1 MRLRPLKKPG
11 LCDPCQGWEF
21 GLSHKVVE
29 AKGFYAIIAIL
40 GGMALAFSSLDRRKA
55 LDWAAVINGVA
66 ASPIMVATMI
76 VANRKKAMG
85 RYTINRFQL
94 WFGRAAAVVM
104 GLAAVAMFVL

>member
-1 MRLRPLKKPG
+1 MRDLR
-11 LCDPCQGWEF
+11 
-21 GLSHKVVE
+21 
-29 AKGFYAIIAIL
+29 
-40 GGMALAFSSLDRRKA
+40 
-55 LDWAAVINGVA
+55 VA
-66 ASPIMVATMI
+66 TIMVATMI